1 MSPRPPRTD
10 NLNILGATAL
20 IPPDELKRL
29 HRATPAVKRSIAAA
43 REALCSV
50 LDGRDNRLVA
60 IVGPCS
66 IHDPVAAMDYARRL
80 KTLADEVADTL
91 LVVMRVYFEKPR
103 TTVGWKGLIYDP
115 RMDDSADM
123 DLGLRTARQLLLEI
137 ASLGLPAGT
146 ELLDPIVPQY
156 IADLVT
162 WAAVGA
168 RTTESQTH
176 RQMASGLS
184 MPVGFKNRTDGDL
197 QVAVDALLA
206 ARQPQSFLGIDGHGR
221 TAIVRTAG
229 NHWGHLILRGA
240 RANTNFDKRNVAL
253 ATGRMEACGLPP
265 RVMVDCSHGNAG
277 KRFDRQEP
285 VWNAVLEQRRAG
297 NRALVGLLLESN
309 LSEGNQPVGRD
320 PAALRY
326 GVSVTDECVGWDAT
340 ARMLRHAAS
349 ILRGAAL
356 PKRKTP
362 AGMQRSAKRANRRR

>member
-1 MSPRPPRTD
+1 MNPRPLRTD
-10 NLNILGATAL
+10 NLNILGLSAL
-20 IPPDELKRL
+20 IAPDELKSL
-29 HRATPAVKRSIAAA
+29 HRATPAIRRNVCTA
-43 REALCSV
+43 RDALCRI
-50 LDGRDNRLVA
+50 LEGRDPRLVA

-66 IHDPVAAMDYARRL
+66 IHDPAAALDYARRL
-80 KTLADEVADTL
+80 RALAAEIDDVVF
-91 LVVMRVYFEKPR
+91 VVMRVYFEKPR

-115 RMDDSADM
+115 RMDGSDDM
-123 DLGLRTARQLLLEI
+123 DAGLRLARRFLLNI
-137 ASLGLPAGT
+137 AALGLPAGT

-162 WAAVGA
+162 WAAIGA

-197 QVAVDALLA
+197 QVAVDALQA
-206 ARQPQSFLGIDGHGR
+206 ACQPQSFLGIDGHGR

-229 NHWGHLILRGA
+229 NPWGHLILRGT
-240 RANTNFDKRNVAL
+240 RANTNFDAHSVSL
-253 ATGRMEACGLPP
+253 AASRMEACGLPA
-265 RVMVDCSHGNAG
+265 RLMVDCSHGNAG

-309 LSEGNQPVGRD
+309 LFEGNQPVGRA

-340 ARMLRHAAS
+340 DRMLRHAAAL
-349 ILRGAAL
+349 LRATARA
-356 PKRKTP
+356 PRKQCSQVTTR
-362 AGMQRSAKRANRRR
+362 RSKHGHCK

>member
-1 MSPRPPRTD
+1 MVLRPPRTD
-10 NLNILGATAL
+10 NLNVIGVTAL

-29 HRATPAVKRSIAAA
+29 HRATPAIKRIVGAA
-43 REALCSV
+43 RDALCRI
-50 LDGRDNRLVA
+50 LAGRDRRLVA

-66 IHDPVAAMDYARRL
+66 IHDPVAAMDYACRL
-80 KTLADEVADTL
+80 KRLAEEIADS
-91 LVVMRVYFEKPR
+91 VFVIMRVYFEKPR

-123 DLGLRTARQLLLEI
+123 DLGLRTARQLLLDI

-156 IADLVT
+156 IADLIT

-197 QVAVDALLA
+197 QVAVDAMLA
-206 ARQPQSFLGIDGHGR
+206 ARHPQSFLGMAGDGR

-229 NHWGHLILRGA
+229 NPRGHLILRGA
-240 RANTNFDKRNVAL
+240 RADTNFDARNVAL
-253 ATGRMEACGLPP
+253 ATGRMEACGIPAS
-265 RVMVDCSHGNAG
+265 VMVDCSHGNAG
-277 KRFDRQEP
+277 KRFERQEP

-297 NRALVGLLLESN
+297 NLALVGLLLESN
-309 LSEGNQPVGRD
+309 LSEGNQPVGQN

-326 GVSVTDECVGWDAT
+326 GVSITDECVGWEAT
-340 ARMLRHAAS
+340 ERMLRHAAS
-349 ILRGAAL
+349 VLRNGHS
-356 PKRKTP
+356 KRPGKKN
-362 AGMQRSAKRANRRR
+362 SAS